1 MRSKEIIATT
11 DRLIARITI
20 LTTMAFKDEFN
31 AECAR
36 AGIEVSSVARPALES
51 ALATARK
58 LPNVKK

>member
-1 MRSKEIIATT
+1 MGTRKIIADTG
-11 DRLIARITI
+11 RLIDRITI

-51 ALATARK
+51 ALATVRK
-58 LPNVKK
+58 MPNVKK